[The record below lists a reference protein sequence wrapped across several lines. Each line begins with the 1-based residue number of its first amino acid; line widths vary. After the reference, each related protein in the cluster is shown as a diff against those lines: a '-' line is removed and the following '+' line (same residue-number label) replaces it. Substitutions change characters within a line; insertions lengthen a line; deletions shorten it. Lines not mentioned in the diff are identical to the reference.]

1 MPLFG
6 KVLFRL
12 CIAIGVLVGGG
23 MMFHSDPQ
31 VQTWGVYILV
41 GMVIVGLVLRWIFQL
56 VGMVIV
62 GLVLRWIFQ
71 IFR

>member
-1 MPLFG
+1 MSTTG
-6 KVLFRL
+6 RVLFRL

-23 MMFHSDPQ
+23 MLLINDPQ

-41 GMVIVGLVLRWIFQL
+41 GMVVVALALRWIF
-56 VGMVIV
+56 
-62 GLVLRWIFQ
+62 R